1 MKLLVSGSGR
11 WGTSIA
17 LYCDKIKH
25 QVSLLCSRN
34 EGYQFIKKNS
44 YSPHLPNFS
53 IPKSIH
59 ILHPSET
66 VASDTELIIF
76 SNPISYFRE
85 KLESLRGIQP
95 QHILI
100 TINKGIE
107 KNTLL
112 FAPEIMQE
120 FFPKN
125 TLAHLG
131 GPCFPEGLLLD
142 GKPAAETLA
151 CKNQAIGK
159 KLQQELNSLW
169 FRVYLSQDLK
179 GIAFLGAM
187 KNVFA
192 IVAGIIQGCDLG
204 EEAMSFFITRGM
216 SEAKKL
222 CQALKIEENTLYGL
236 SGLGDVVLT
245 CYSQKN
251 SQNKNFGIQLGLGQR
266 IEDTIKK
273 MGDKVAEGYPTTE
286 ALYRLTEKYS
296 IETPI
301 IKTAYQTFYKGL
313 PIQKALQILLNR
325 PLKIED

>member
-222 CQALKIEENTLYGL
+222 SSLKN
-236 SGLGDVVLT
+236 
-245 CYSQKN
+245 
-251 SQNKNFGIQLGLGQR
+251 R
-266 IEDTIKK
+266 
-273 MGDKVAEGYPTTE
+273 
-286 ALYRLTEKYS
+286 RKYS
-296 IETPI
+296 LWIERTRRCR
-301 IKTAYQTFYKGL
+301 TY
-313 PIQKALQILLNR
+313 LLFT
-325 PLKIED
+325 KKQSK

>member
-1 MKLLVSGSGR
+1 MKILVSGSGR

-17 LYCDKIKH
+17 LYCNKIKH
-25 QVSLLCSRN
+25 QVRLLCSRD
-34 EGYQFIKKNS
+34 ESYQFIKKNS
-44 YSPHLPNFS
+44 YSPHLPDFP

-76 SNPISYFRE
+76 SNPISFFRK
-85 KLESLRGIQP
+85 KLENINGIQP
-95 QHILI
+95 HHILI

-112 FAPEIMQE
+112 SAPEIMQE
-120 FFPKN
+120 FFSKN

-142 GKPAAETLA
+142 EKPAAETLA
-151 CKNQAIGK
+151 CENKVIGK
-159 KLQQELNSLW
+159 KLQKELNSLW

-192 IVAGIIQGCDLG
+192 IVAGIIQSYNLG

-216 SEAKKL
+216 SEAKKI
-222 CQALKIEENTLYGL
+222 CQALKIKENTLYGL
-236 SGLGDVVLT
+236 SGLGDIVLT

-251 SQNKNFGIQLGLGQR
+251 SQNKNFGIQLGLGKK
-266 IEDTIKK
+266 IEETIKK
-273 MGDKVAEGYPTTE
+273 MGGKVVEGYPTTE
-286 ALYRLTEKYS
+286 ALYRLTEKHS
-296 IETPI
+296 IDAPI

-313 PIQKALQILLNR
+313 PIQKALQILLSR

>member
-1 MKLLVSGSGR
+1 
-11 WGTSIA
+11 
-17 LYCDKIKH
+17 
-25 QVSLLCSRN
+25 
-34 EGYQFIKKNS
+34 
-44 YSPHLPNFS
+44 
-53 IPKSIH
+53 
-59 ILHPSET
+59 
-66 VASDTELIIF
+66 
-76 SNPISYFRE
+76 
-85 KLESLRGIQP
+85 
-95 QHILI
+95 
-100 TINKGIE
+100 
-107 KNTLL
+107 
-112 FAPEIMQE
+112 
-120 FFPKN
+120 
-125 TLAHLG
+125 
-131 GPCFPEGLLLD
+131 
-142 GKPAAETLA
+142 
-151 CKNQAIGK
+151 
-159 KLQQELNSLW
+159 
-169 FRVYLSQDLK
+169 
-179 GIAFLGAM
+179 M